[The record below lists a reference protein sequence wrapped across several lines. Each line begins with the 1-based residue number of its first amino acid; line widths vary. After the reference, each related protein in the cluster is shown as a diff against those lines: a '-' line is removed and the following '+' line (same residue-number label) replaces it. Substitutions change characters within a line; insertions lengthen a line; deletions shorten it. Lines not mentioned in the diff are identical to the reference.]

1 MWYTVQDICGI
12 IVLYQLRRQKVKRFY
27 PDNNSLTVLRMII
40 TIFILTIIAAMKY
53 YIPSA
58 KFVIITGIILAAIGF
73 IIMFVYLPIYF
84 SSIKYIVT
92 DSEITKTCGV
102 FIKTHQTVR
111 FSSIQYTT
119 IIRTPFSKYT
129 GLNIIIFL
137 FSADSSGLH
146 LSVITICLKSLN
158 LQEASAERRYEN
170 ASRTSA

>member
-1 MWYTVQDICGI
+1 M
-12 IVLYQLRRQKVKRFY
+12 KRFY

-40 TIFILTIIAAMKY
+40 TIFILTIIAVMKY
-53 YIPSA
+53 YIPSVR
-58 KFVIITGIILAAIGF
+58 FVIITGIILAAIGF

-92 DSEITKTCGV
+92 DSEIIRICGV

-129 GLNIIIFL
+129 GLNIIIFFVFGGQL
-137 FSADSSGLH
+137 RLTFINYDDMFEILKLTGSVSGRE
-146 LSVITICLKSLN
+146 I
-158 LQEASAERRYEN
+158 
-170 ASRTSA
+170 